1 MSMNEAIRI
10 LMVKRGTISAAKLAG
25 MIGYSPQRFGDK
37 MKRESF
43 TDEELAKIAEAVGCE
58 YKAVKVFK
66 IPETG
71 EEIAI

>member
-1 MSMNEAIRI
+1 MSMNEAIKI
-10 LMVKRGTISAAKLAG
+10 LMVKRGDITAAKLAG
-25 MIGYSPQRFGDK
+25 LIGYSPQRFGDK

-43 TDEELAKIAEAVGCE
+43 TDEELEKIASAVGCK
-58 YKAVKVFK
+58 YKAMKVFT